1 MARKRIKTFAQE
13 WGVPVDDV
21 LATCARLK
29 LGHAHSDSSLLTP
42 EEAERVKH
50 DLDEQAHRQEL
61 LRRET
66 VVETSAGKVVEK
78 RLTATVMRRRH
89 TEPEAGFAHAA
100 AEPEVPFH
108 FELEGERE
116 EAFAAPF
123 LEERAEPA
131 EPATPAILEA
141 QPEASAPAE
150 APGEPAAPT
159 VEHPAEAPAAHAGPN
174 GAAAKAAPSAGEPA
188 SAAQVPAG
196 EAATTEKPVR
206 PETTPVEAARPTAAR
221 REAARPERAPAV
233 VQEQKPLTRTI
244 VEPPRPQAPGTR
256 PVMPRMQPS
265 AGSGVRRLGESRPQT
280 GERTINLT
288 SPAHNAAPSLDD
300 GQRGPR
306 VLGRIELPKPAP
318 RPSAPVTRPGGP
330 PRPGQPSRFAPAAPA
345 AQPEAGAMPP
355 PGEGAGKP
363 GARTIKKKRVVK
375 KGAPDFT
382 AEREMRGLRVPKK
395 RRALPGK
402 EQRKTEITTP
412 KASKRV
418 VRITEGVTVSELAR
432 NMGVKAGEIIKKL
445 MDLGVMSTLNQVL
458 DVDTAALVANE
469 FGYSVENVA
478 FDVESAIEES
488 EVHEATGEQVARPP
502 VVTVMGHVDHGKTS
516 LLDAIRHAKVT
527 EEEFGGITQHIGAY
541 TVEANGRKL
550 TFVDTPGHEAFT
562 AMRARGAKVT
572 DIVILV
578 VAADEGVMPQTVEA
592 LNHARAAQVPIV
604 VAINKM
610 DRPEANVDRVKQQ
623 LTEQGLIPEDY
634 GGDTIVVPVSARTRA
649 GIDKLLEM
657 LLLQADVLELKA
669 NPDRPARGTVV
680 EAQLDRGRGPVATVL
695 IQEGTLR
702 QGDPFVCGM
711 AYGRVRAMLDHNGQ
725 RVSEAP
731 PATPVEIF
739 GLSSVPEP
747 GTPFVVVAEEAKAR
761 QVAEFRQSK
770 QREGE
775 LQKSARV
782 SLQDLSERMK
792 AGEVKE
798 LKVIIKGDVQGS
810 VEALADSLKRLSTA
824 EVKVEI
830 LHSSAGA
837 ISETDVTLASA
848 SDAVIIGFNIR
859 PEPKAAALAEKESV
873 EIRLY
878 TVIYEAINEMREAM
892 EGLLA
897 PTYREKSLGR
907 AEVRKTFSVPG
918 GTIAGSMVVDG
929 KITRNG
935 RARLVRDGRVVW
947 EGKIGSLRRFKDDA
961 REVSA
966 GYECGIGLEN
976 YNDVKPDDV
985 IEAFEMEAVAR
996 KLETPRADAMRGQAA
1011 AEKHPQT

>member
-1 MARKRIKTFAQE
+1 
-13 WGVPVDDV
+13 
-21 LATCARLK
+21 
-29 LGHAHSDSSLLTP
+29 
-42 EEAERVKH
+42 
-50 DLDEQAHRQEL
+50 
-61 LRRET
+61 
-66 VVETSAGKVVEK
+66 
-78 RLTATVMRRRH
+78 
-89 TEPEAGFAHAA
+89 
-100 AEPEVPFH
+100 
-108 FELEGERE
+108 
-116 EAFAAPF
+116 
-123 LEERAEPA
+123 
-131 EPATPAILEA
+131 
-141 QPEASAPAE
+141 
-150 APGEPAAPT
+150 
-159 VEHPAEAPAAHAGPN
+159 
-174 GAAAKAAPSAGEPA
+174 
-188 SAAQVPAG
+188 
-196 EAATTEKPVR
+196 
-206 PETTPVEAARPTAAR
+206 
-221 REAARPERAPAV
+221 
-233 VQEQKPLTRTI
+233 
-244 VEPPRPQAPGTR
+244 
-256 PVMPRMQPS
+256 MQPS
-265 AGSGVRRLGESRPQT
+265 AGSGVRRIGEARPQT
-280 GERTINLT
+280 AGRTINLT
-288 SPAHNAAPSLDD
+288 GSAHDAAPSLDD

-306 VLGRIELPKPAP
+306 VLGKIELPKPAP
-318 RPSAPVTRPGGP
+318 RPSAPATRPGAP
-330 PRPGQPSRFAPAAPA
+330 TRPGQPSRFAPAPPPP
-345 AQPEAGAMPP
+345 QPDQGAMPP
-355 PGEGAGKP
+355 PGDASAKP

-395 RRALPGK
+395 RRAMPGK

-478 FDVESAIEES
+478 FDVESAIEETEAE
-488 EVHEATGEQVARPP
+488 EVTGELVARPP

-527 EEEFGGITQHIGAY
+527 EQEFGGITQHIGAY
-541 TVEANGRKL
+541 TVEANGRKI

-592 LNHARAAQVPIV
+592 LNHARAAKVPIV
-604 VAINKM
+604 VAINKI
-610 DRPEANVDRVKQQ
+610 DRPEANIDRVKQQ

-634 GGDTIVVPVSARTRA
+634 GGDTIVVPVSARSGA

-680 EAQLDRGRGPVATVL
+680 ESELDRGRGPVATVL

-702 QGDPFVCGM
+702 QGDPFVCGV

-725 RVSEAP
+725 RVAEAP

-739 GLSSVPEP
+739 GLSGVPEP

-782 SLQDLSERMK
+782 SLQDLSDRMK

-810 VEALADSLKRLSTA
+810 VEALADSLARLSTA
-824 EVKVEI
+824 EVKIEI

-848 SDAVIIGFNIR
+848 SNAVILGFNIR
-859 PEPKAAALAEKESV
+859 PEPKAAALAEKEGV

-976 YNDVKPDDV
+976 YNDVKPEDV
-985 IEAFEMEAVAR
+985 IEAFEMEAIAR
-996 KLETPRADAMRGQAA
+996 KLETPRSDAMRGHAA

>member
-13 WGVPVDDV
+13 WGISLDEV

-42 EEAERVKH
+42 EEADRIKH

-61 LRRET
+61 MRRET
-66 VVETSAGKVVEK
+66 VVETSAGKVLEK
-78 RLTATVMRRRH
+78 RLNATVMRRRH

-100 AEPEVPFH
+100 AEPDVPFH
-108 FELEGERE
+108 FELEVERE
-116 EAFAAPF
+116 EAFATPF
-123 LEERAEPA
+123 LEERQEPA
-131 EPATPAILEA
+131 EPEIPALFET
-141 QPEASAPAE
+141 
-150 APGEPAAPT
+150 EPAAPALHET
-159 VEHPAEAPAAHAGPN
+159 PAPHTAPAAEHPAQAPGAHAAPN
-174 GAAAKAAPSAGEPA
+174 GAAVKAEQPIAELPA
-188 SAAQVPAG
+188 AAELPAD
-196 EAATTEKPVR
+196 EAVKADKTVRTETV
-206 PETTPVEAARPTAAR
+206 TAAKT
-221 REAARPERAPAV
+221 EAARPERAPAPSH
-233 VQEQKPLTRTI
+233 EQKPLTRTI
-244 VEPPRPQAPGTR
+244 VEPPRPQPPGTR
-256 PVMPRMQPS
+256 GPVMPRMQPS
-265 AGSGVRRLGESRPQT
+265 AGSGVRRIGEVRPQAA
-280 GERTINLT
+280 GRTINLT
-288 SPAHNAAPSLDD
+288 GSAHAAAPSLDD

-306 VLGRIELPKPAP
+306 VLGKIELPKPAP
-318 RPSAPVTRPGGP
+318 RPSAPVTRPGAP

-345 AQPEAGAMPP
+345 PQQPDQGAMPP
-355 PGEGAGKP
+355 PGDAAAKP

-488 EVHEATGEQVARPP
+488 ETEEAAGEMVARPP

-527 EEEFGGITQHIGAY
+527 EQEFGGITQHIGAY
-541 TVEANGRKL
+541 TVEANARKI

-592 LNHARAAQVPIV
+592 LNHARAAKVPIV
-604 VAINKM
+604 VAINKI
-610 DRPEANVDRVKQQ
+610 DRPEANIDRVKQQ

-634 GGDTIVVPVSARTRA
+634 GGDTIVVPVSARTGV

-680 EAQLDRGRGPVATVL
+680 ESELDRGRGPVATVL

-702 QGDPFVCGM
+702 QGDPFVCGV

-725 RVSEAP
+725 RVAEAP

-739 GLSSVPEP
+739 GLSGVPEP

-810 VEALADSLKRLSTA
+810 VEALADSLSRLSTA
-824 EVKVEI
+824 EVKIEI

-848 SDAVIIGFNIR
+848 SNAVILGFNIR
-859 PEPKAAALAEKESV
+859 PEPKAAALAEKEGV
-873 EIRLY
+873 EVRLY

-907 AEVRKTFSVPG
+907 AEVRKTFNIPG

-961 REVSA
+961 RDVSA

-985 IEAFEMEAVAR
+985 IEAFEMEAIAR
-996 KLETPRADAMRGQAA
+996 KLETPRSDAIRGHAA

>member
-13 WGVPVDDV
+13 WGTSVDEV

-42 EEAERVKH
+42 EEADRVKR

-78 RLTATVMRRRH
+78 RLNATVMRRRH
-89 TEPEAGFAHAA
+89 TEPEAGFAQAA
-100 AEPEVPFH
+100 AEPDVPFH

-116 EAFAAPF
+116 EAFATPF
-123 LEERAEPA
+123 LEERKEPA
-131 EPATPAILEA
+131 EPEIPALLDNEPSVAPTLHETPAPHAEPVAEHHA
-141 QPEASAPAE
+141 QAPSAHAAPNGTAAKAE
-150 APGEPAAPT
+150 APRAEPQAAETLAAETVKAEPVKTDKTISAETAEAVRTPT
-159 VEHPAEAPAAHAGPN
+159 V
-174 GAAAKAAPSAGEPA
+174 
-188 SAAQVPAG
+188 
-196 EAATTEKPVR
+196 
-206 PETTPVEAARPTAAR
+206 
-221 REAARPERAPAV
+221 RPERAPAAPMH
-233 VQEQKPLTRTI
+233 EQKPLTRTI
-244 VEPPRPQAPGTR
+244 VEPPRPQPPGTR

-265 AGSGVRRLGESRPQT
+265 AGSGVRRIGEVRPQT
-280 GERTINLT
+280 AGRTINLT
-288 SPAHNAAPSLDD
+288 GSAHAAAPSLDD

-306 VLGRIELPKPAP
+306 VLGKIELPKPAP
-318 RPSAPVTRPGGP
+318 RPSAPVTRPGAP

-345 AQPEAGAMPP
+345 AQPDQGAMPP
-355 PGEGAGKP
+355 PGDAASKP

-488 EVHEATGEQVARPP
+488 ETEEAAGEMVPRPP

-527 EEEFGGITQHIGAY
+527 EQEFGGITQHIGAY
-541 TVEANGRKL
+541 TVEANGRKI

-592 LNHARAAQVPIV
+592 LNHARAAKVPIV
-604 VAINKM
+604 VAINKI
-610 DRPEANVDRVKQQ
+610 DRPEANIDRVKQQ

-634 GGDTIVVPVSARTRA
+634 GGDTIVVPVSARTGV

-680 EAQLDRGRGPVATVL
+680 ESELDRGRGPVATVL

-725 RVSEAP
+725 RVAEAP

-739 GLSSVPEP
+739 GLSAVPEP

-761 QVAEFRQSK
+761 QVAEFRQGK

-810 VEALADSLKRLSTA
+810 VEALADSLSRLSTA
-824 EVKVEI
+824 EVKIEI

-848 SDAVIIGFNIR
+848 SNAVILGFNIR
-859 PEPKAAALAEKESV
+859 PEPKAAALAEKEGV

-976 YNDVKPDDV
+976 YNDVKPEDV
-985 IEAFEMEAVAR
+985 IEAFEMEAIAR
-996 KLETPRADAMRGQAA
+996 KLETPRSDAMRGHAA